1 MQSASI
7 CLLENIRRKY
17 IDMKLKILNALLALF
32 ICLFFILRF
41 QNFNQIYLSII
52 SILIVLLIVIRKHI
66 LSEKFKFKILNFL
79 LVIIIIDSLFTI
91 YNILTA

>member
-1 MQSASI
+1 
-7 CLLENIRRKY
+7 
-17 IDMKLKILNALLALF
+17 MKLKILNALLVLF

-52 SILIVLLIVIRKHI
+52 RILIVSLIVIRKHI
-66 LSEKFKFKILNFL
+66 LSEKFKFKILNFI
-79 LVIIIIDSLFTI
+79 LVIIIIDSLFNL

>member
-1 MQSASI
+1 
-7 CLLENIRRKY
+7 
-17 IDMKLKILNALLALF
+17 MKLKIVNALLALF

-52 SILIVLLIVIRKHI
+52 SILIVLLIFIRKHI
-66 LSEKFKFKILNFL
+66 LSEKFKFKILIVL
-79 LVIIIIDSLFTI
+79 YVIIIIDSLFTI

>member
-1 MQSASI
+1 
-7 CLLENIRRKY
+7 
-17 IDMKLKILNALLALF
+17 MKLKIVNALLALF

-52 SILIVLLIVIRKHI
+52 EILIVLLIFIRKHI
-66 LSEKFKFKILNFL
+66 LSEKFKFKILIVL
-79 LVIIIIDSLFTI
+79 YVIIIIDALFTI

>member
-1 MQSASI
+1 
-7 CLLENIRRKY
+7 
-17 IDMKLKILNALLALF
+17 MKLKILNALLVLF

-52 SILIVLLIVIRKHI
+52 RILIVLLIVIRKHI
-66 LSEKFKFKILNFL
+66 LSEKFKFKILNFI
-79 LVIIIIDSLFTI
+79 LVIIIIDSLFNL

>member
-17 IDMKLKILNALLALF
+17 IDMKLKIVNALLALF

-52 SILIVLLIVIRKHI
+52 SILIVLLIFIRKHI
-66 LSEKFKFKILNFL
+66 LSEKFKFKILIVL
-79 LVIIIIDSLFTI
+79 YVIIIIDSLFTI

>member
-1 MQSASI
+1 
-7 CLLENIRRKY
+7 
-17 IDMKLKILNALLALF
+17 MKLKILNALLALF

>member
-1 MQSASI
+1 
-7 CLLENIRRKY
+7 
-17 IDMKLKILNALLALF
+17 MKLKIVNALLVLF

-52 SILIVLLIVIRKHI
+52 EILIVLLIFIRKHI
-66 LSEKFKFKILNFL
+66 LSEKFKFKILIVL
-79 LVIIIIDSLFTI
+79 YVIIIIDALFTI